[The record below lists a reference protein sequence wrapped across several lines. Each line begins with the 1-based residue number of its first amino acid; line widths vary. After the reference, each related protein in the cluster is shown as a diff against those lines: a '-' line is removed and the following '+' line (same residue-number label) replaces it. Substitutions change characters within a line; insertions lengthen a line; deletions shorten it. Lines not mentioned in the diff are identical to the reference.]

1 MKLFLEI
8 PDNKAPEV
16 LEVQNNIPN
25 IRYNPI
31 DNVDSIQTNSHKKS
45 LQPSNKKGAILQNLK
60 QAIEEV
66 NLIKAGK
73 LNEINAKDLLNEL

>member
-1 MKLFLEI
+1 MKLLLEI
-8 PDNKAPEV
+8 PDNKPPEV
-16 LEVQNNIPN
+16 LEVLNNIPY

-31 DNVDSIQTNSHKKS
+31 DNVDSIPTNSHKKT
-45 LQPSNKKGAILQNLK
+45 LQPFNKKYKILQNLI

-73 LNEINAKDLLNEL
+73 LNGINAKDLLNDV